1 MIGFLATA
9 VIYYSVTNSGFKYLH
24 NYATLSYFM
33 TVHTVS
39 VTIKGCMNTNRFLPL
54 VEPTGLA
61 VSLPKWPRLSG
72 IAGISQRST
81 RAHQFVPG
89 PVI

>member
-1 MIGFLATA
+1 M
-9 VIYYSVTNSGFKYLH
+9 H

-72 IAGISQRST
+72 IADISQRST
-81 RAHQFVPG
+81 QAPQFVLG
-89 PVI
+89 PVKHKMMIFLSLLWWLIDISG